1 MNQQQKSVLYS
12 CGLFSGISASRIDSM
27 LGCLNAREEHY
38 DKNTVVWNMGDTVQS
53 CAVVLSGSLRAESV
67 NASGEHLLMANH
79 RPGALV
85 GDVLMASPGVKSPV
99 YVVASEDT
107 DLLFLPFHRI
117 ISGCHG
123 CCDWHIQLRE
133 NLVSEIAMKF
143 WAQRQRTRYLCAKSL
158 RQRIAMR
165 LYDEYKA
172 TGSLTFSLGGTR
184 EDLADFLGANR
195 SALSREIGRMKNA
208 GILDYYKD
216 TFRILSLEQ
225 LAQEAG

>member
-1 MNQQQKSVLYS
+1 MNQQQKKVLYG
-12 CGLFSGISASRIDSM
+12 CGLFTGIAPEQVEDM
-27 LGCLNAREEHY
+27 LHCLNARQEHY
-38 DKNTVVWNMGDTVQS
+38 DKNTVVWNIGDTLHA
-53 CAVVLSGSLRAESV
+53 CALVLSGCLRAESV

-79 RPGALV
+79 RAGALV
-85 GDVLMASPGVKSPV
+85 GDVLMATPGSQSPV

-107 DLLFLPFHRI
+107 ELLFLPFHRI
-117 ISGCHG
+117 MNGCAD
-123 CCDWHIQLRE
+123 CCSWHTRLRE

-143 WAQRQRTRYLCAKSL
+143 WAQRQRTLYLSAKSL

-165 LYDEYKA
+165 LYDEYKR

-195 SALSREIGRMKNA
+195 SALSREIARMKEN

-216 TFRILSLEQ
+216 TFRILSLEK
-225 LAQEAG
+225 LTKDVG

>member
-1 MNQQQKSVLYS
+1 MNQQQRSVLYH
-12 CGLFSGISASRIDSM
+12 CGLFSGIAPEQIEAM
-27 LGCLNAREEHY
+27 LGCLNARQERYE
-38 DKNTVVWNMGDTVQS
+38 KNTVVWNIGDTLHS
-53 CAVVLSGSLRAESV
+53 CALVLSGCLRAESV

-85 GDVLMASPGVKSPV
+85 GDVLMATPGSKSPV

-107 DLLFLPFHRI
+107 ELLFLPFHRI
-117 ISGCHG
+117 MNGCAE
-123 CCDWHIQLRE
+123 CCTWHTRLRE

-143 WAQRQRTRYLCAKSL
+143 WAQRQRTLYLSAKSL
-158 RQRIAMR
+158 RQRVAMR
-165 LYDEYKA
+165 LYDEYRR

-195 SALSREIGRMKNA
+195 SALSREIARMKQE

-216 TFRILSLEQ
+216 TFRILDLDR
-225 LAQEAG
+225 LCKDVG